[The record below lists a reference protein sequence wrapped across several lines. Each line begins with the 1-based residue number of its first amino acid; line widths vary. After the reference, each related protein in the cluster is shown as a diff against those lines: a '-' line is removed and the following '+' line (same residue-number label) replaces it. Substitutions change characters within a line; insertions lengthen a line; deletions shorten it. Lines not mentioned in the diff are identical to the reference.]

1 MPSPI
6 NRPKGCPFSTRCPKA
21 TERCKQEMK
30 DELRKSLPEYMV
42 PRKIAFLEELPL
54 NVNGKVDRKK
64 LRELV

>member
-1 MPSPI
+1 
-6 NRPKGCPFSTRCPKA
+6 
-21 TERCKQEMK
+21 MK
-30 DELRKSLPEYMV
+30 DTLRESLPEYMV